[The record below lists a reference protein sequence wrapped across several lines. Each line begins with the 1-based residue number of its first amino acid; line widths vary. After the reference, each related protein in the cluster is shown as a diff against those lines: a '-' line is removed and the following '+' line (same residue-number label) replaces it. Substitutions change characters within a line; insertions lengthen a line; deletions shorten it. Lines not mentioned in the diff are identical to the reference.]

1 MGVEEVVEA
10 LNPKLP
16 LLLFPVVDD
25 AAPNG
30 VVIRLVNPGSS
41 FFASL
46 TEDSMAETEDV
57 GVKDDPNLK
66 MDAASIEEGA
76 AEAEEAA
83 PVVLGVMIVASVE
96 KVFK

>member
-1 MGVEEVVEA
+1 MLGVEEVVEA
-10 LNPKLP
+10 LNPKLL

-25 AAPNG
+25 VAPNG
-30 VVIRLVNPGSS
+30 VVIRLVNPDSS

-66 MDAASIEEGA
+66 MDAASIEEVAAEVGA
-76 AEAEEAA
+76 AL
-83 PVVLGVMIVASVE
+83 VVVGVTIVASVE